1 MNILITGGAGFI
13 GSNLTAFHLEKND
26 IVFVI
31 DNLITGSKK
40 NIEPFLKNKNF
51 HFYQLDIITF
61 NLPRRQAG
69 FSLQASHFD
78 LVYHLA
84 SPASPIQ
91 YKKYPI
97 ETLLTNSQGT
107 YNLLQFLKKS
117 RSKNFVLASTSEVY
131 GDPLVH
137 PQKED
142 YWGNVNPNGI
152 RSCYDE
158 SKRFAEAL
166 TMNYFRKYHLNIRI
180 ARIFN
185 TYGPNMERN
194 DGRVVSN
201 FIIEALT
208 NKPIIIYGDG
218 KQTRSFCYVSD
229 MIEGLYLL
237 ATKPDLEGTIINLGN
252 PNEKSILELAK
263 IIKKLTKSNS
273 KIIFQSIEED
283 DPKKRKPDISKAK
296 KLLGWNAK
304 VSIEEGLIKT
314 IDYFKKL
321 L

>member
-1 MNILITGGAGFI
+1 MNILITGGGGFI

-26 IVFVI
+26 VVFVI
-31 DNLITGSKK
+31 DNLITGSRK
-40 NIEPFLKNKNF
+40 NISRFLTNKNF
-51 HFYQLDIITF
+51 HFYQSDVLTF

-69 FSLQASHFD
+69 FSLPTYFD
-78 LVYHLA
+78 LIYHLA

-107 YNLLQFLKKS
+107 HNLLQFLKKS
-117 RSKNFVLASTSEVY
+117 LSKNFVLASTSEVY

-158 SKRFAEAL
+158 SKRFAESLA
-166 TMNYFRKYHLNIRI
+166 MNYFRKHKLNIRI

-185 TYGPNMERN
+185 TYGPNMEKN

-208 NKPIIIYGDG
+208 NKPITIYGDG
-218 KQTRSFCYVSD
+218 KQTRSFCYISD
-229 MIEGLYLL
+229 MVNGLYLL
-237 ATKPDLEGTIINLGN
+237 ATKTNIAGSIINLGN
-252 PNEKSILELAK
+252 SIERSVLELAK
-263 IIKKLTKSNS
+263 IIKNLTKSSS
-273 KIIFQSIEED
+273 KIVFQPIEED

-296 KLLGWNAK
+296 KLLGWTPK
-304 VSIEEGLIKT
+304 VSIEDGLIKT

-321 L
+321 I